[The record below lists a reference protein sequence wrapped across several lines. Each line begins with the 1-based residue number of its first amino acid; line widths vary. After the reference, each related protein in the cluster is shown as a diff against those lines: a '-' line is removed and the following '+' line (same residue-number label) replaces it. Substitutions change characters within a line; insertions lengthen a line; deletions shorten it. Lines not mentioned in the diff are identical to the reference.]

1 MPFITQQSADAK
13 TRQLPIIDMTPVCG
27 KSHLSPITSSSTSF
41 TTSHCRHPTISNDET
56 MAPTAFNQAWNA
68 HKNDPDK

>member
-1 MPFITQQSADAK
+1 MPFITQQSADAE

-27 KSHLSPITSSSTSF
+27 KSHLLSITSSSTSF
-41 TTSHCRHPTISNDET
+41 TTSHHHHATIFNDKT

-68 HKNDPDK
+68 HENPPQ